1 MKNGTVAGIR
11 VACPARPSPL
21 AARIFAVVDVWD
33 ALSNDRPYRKSL
45 PPEDVYQ
52 HLQSL
57 SGSHFD
63 PDVLSVFLELLH
75 ETKLQNTV
83 TPYDEMG

>member
-1 MKNGTVAGIR
+1 M
-11 VACPARPSPL
+11 
-21 AARIFAVVDVWD
+21 VDVWD